1 MTEPRDFVLI
11 HGAWCGGWIW
21 RRVADRLRARGH
33 RVFTPTLTGLADR
46 SHLASAHITLSTHI
60 LDVANLIRWE
70 ELTDVVLAA
79 HSYAGMVVSGVAE
92 IAAPGAVAAVVYLD
106 AALPEN
112 GKSLADYAPLPPRM
126 ADAEHLVAPVPAAPP
141 RMNAA
146 DAPWLNRMRTP
157 QPVGTFTEPAKLTG
171 ALERIPLK
179 TYVLARGYDG
189 GSLKA
194 FAARA
199 KADPTWRYEELPC
212 GHDMMLA
219 MPDETADLLERAAV
233 G

>member
-1 MTEPRDFVLI
+1 MSQPRHFVLV

-46 SHLASAHITLSTHI
+46 SHLATADVTLSTHI

-70 ELTDVVLAA
+70 ELERVVLVG
-79 HSYAGMVVSGVAE
+79 HSYGGMVVSGVTE
-92 IAAPGAVAAVVYLD
+92 IAAPGTIAAVVYLD
-106 AALPEN
+106 AALPED
-112 GKSLADYAPLPPRM
+112 GKSLSDYAPLPPQL
-126 ADAEHLVAPVPAAPP
+126 AGAEHLIAPIPAAPP

-157 QPVGTFTEPAKLTG
+157 QPVGTFTEPVKLTG
-171 ALERIPLK
+171 ALERIPSK
-179 TYVLARGYDG
+179 TYVLATGYDG

-199 KADPTWRYEELPC
+199 KSDPSWTYAELPC
-212 GHDMMLA
+212 GHDVMLA
-219 MPDETADLLERAAV
+219 MPDETAALLESAAA
-233 G
+233 